1 VGLSFSKKSACRTSF
16 PVGERTVAKEF
27 KWQGLNEEEIKQL
40 DLKEF
45 MKLVPARQRRS
56 LKRGFTEQQKIFLKK
71 LEAGEKNLETHCRNM
86 IILPQMIG
94 LLIKVYSGKD
104 FVPVSITPD
113 MIGHVLGEFALTRKG
128 VSHSAAG
135 VGATRS
141 SKAVSAR

>member
-1 VGLSFSKKSACRTSF
+1 M
-16 PVGERTVAKEF
+16 AKEF
-27 KWQGLNEEEIKQL
+27 KWQGMNEEEIKKL

-45 MKLVPARQRRS
+45 MKLIPSSKRRS
-56 LKRGFTEQQKIFLKK
+56 LKRGFTEAQKTFLKK
-71 LEAGEKNLETHCRNM
+71 VEAGEKNLETHCRNM

-94 LLIKVYSGKD
+94 LLIKVYTGKD
-104 FVPVSITPD
+104 FVPVSVTPE
-113 MIGHVLGEFALTRKG
+113 MIGHRLGDFALTRKG

>member
-1 VGLSFSKKSACRTSF
+1 M
-16 PVGERTVAKEF
+16 AKEF
-27 KWQGLNEEEIKQL
+27 KWQGLNEEEIKKL
-40 DLKEF
+40 DLKDF
-45 MKLVPARQRRS
+45 MKMIPAKKRRS
-56 LKRGFTEQQKIFLKK
+56 LKRGFTDAQKIFLKK
-71 LEAGEKNLETHCRNM
+71 IEVGEKNLETHCRSM

-94 LLIKVYSGKD
+94 LLIKVYNGKD

-113 MIGHVLGEFALTRKG
+113 MIGHRLGEFALTRKS

>member
-1 VGLSFSKKSACRTSF
+1 M
-16 PVGERTVAKEF
+16 AKEF

-40 DLKEF
+40 ELNDF
-45 MKLVPARQRRS
+45 MKLIPAKQRRS
-56 LKRGFTEQQKIFLKK
+56 LKRGFTESQNIFLKK
-71 LEAGEKNLETHCRNM
+71 IEAGEKNLETHCRSM

-94 LLIKVYSGKD
+94 LLIKVYNGKD
-104 FVPVSITPD
+104 FVPVGITVD
-113 MIGHVLGEFALTRKG
+113 MIGHRLGEFALTRRG

>member
-1 VGLSFSKKSACRTSF
+1 M
-16 PVGERTVAKEF
+16 AKEF
-27 KWQGLNEEEIKQL
+27 KWQGLNEEEIKKL

-45 MKLVPARQRRS
+45 MQLVPAQTRRS
-56 LKRGFTEQQKIFLKK
+56 LKRGFTDQQKIFLKK
-71 LEAGEKNLETHCRNM
+71 IEAEEKNLETHCRNL

-94 LLIKVYSGKD
+94 LLIKVYTGKD
-104 FVPVSITPD
+104 FVPVSITSD
-113 MIGHVLGEFALTRKG
+113 MIGHRLGEFALTRKG